1 MRGAILKKAGVRIDN
16 ISPEINA
23 VSQRSLDRNTQMAWE
38 LWANKT
44 FSLKGDPRLGL
55 ESNEPWPD

>member
-1 MRGAILKKAGVRIDN
+1 MRGAILKKSGGRIDN
-16 ISPEINA
+16 IPLEINA

-44 FSLKGDPRLGL
+44 FSLKGDPRIGLG
-55 ESNEPWPD
+55 SNEPWPD